1 MAHLTINVP
10 EDLVGDLRRQL
21 RETHAECAAALR
33 RSLNAYTDADGRL
46 DDVEGAL
53 VELRDLDTAL
63 AALLDIPAGPATITA
78 HPEVLADALAEL
90 LVARPDDPAIRE
102 LARIAAR
109 GSR

>member
-10 EDLVGDLRRQL
+10 EDLVDDLRRQL
-21 RETHAECAAALR
+21 RATHAECAAALR
-33 RSLNAYTDADGRL
+33 RSLDVYTDAGGCL

-63 AALLDIPAGPATITA
+63 AALDVPAAPVTITA
-78 HPEVLADALAEL
+78 HPEVLADALAAL
-90 LVARPDDPAIRE
+90 LTVRPDDPAVRE

-109 GSR
+109 GSQ